1 MADTL
6 QDDTRDKERPRGGW
20 HSRLAGI
27 DRRWIFLV
35 MFVIVL
41 VPLLKPVRLPLSIGS
56 PATRFYEAIESISA
70 GSIVVMPFDYDPAF
84 TAEVHP
90 MGVAVMRR
98 LFEKNVR
105 VISLTM
111 QPAGPPL
118 ADRAFAE
125 VAPPLGKKYGV
136 DFVNLGYKS
145 GNEVVVLAIGTSF
158 KATFPNDS
166 HGTPVSQLPLMHDID
181 RLGEAKMLIEIAATS
196 AAPIWVQ
203 QAQGRY
209 HLAMV
214 AGVTG
219 VMAPEFFPYLQ
230 SGQVKGLLGGMAG
243 AAEYETL
250 VKHTGTATK
259 GMDAQS
265 LAHLLIIVLIL
276 LGNALFYLG
285 KRRGQGAHAVVALA
299 ALVAVLGTSGCGK
312 SRAHETT
319 AVRAGSVAADTTRQ
333 GKVLVATFK
342 DGPVS
347 ELRLLRDTSGGV
359 VVYGVTDFPEG
370 TRVSI
375 QLIEPMAG
383 GGAAHALAMTNA
395 AVTLGQFTSQPLNPA
410 SGPLPPGMVAVRVG
424 VSFAPGAQ
432 TDQVQNAAAR
442 GLRFSGTGMTPSRD
456 HADYSTSLEAPL

>member
-6 QDDTRDKERPRGGW
+6 QDDTRDRERPEGGW
-20 HSRLAGI
+20 HQRLAVI
-27 DRRWIFLV
+27 DRRVIFLV

-41 VPLLKPVRLPLSIGS
+41 VPLLRPVRLPLSIGS
-56 PATRFYEAIESISA
+56 PATRFYEAIESVPA
-70 GSIVVMPFDYDPAF
+70 GSIVVMPFEYDPAF

-98 LFEKNVR
+98 LLEKKVR
-105 VISLTM
+105 VVSLTM

-125 VAPPLGKKYGV
+125 VGPPLGKKYGV

-166 HGTPVSQLPLMHDID
+166 HGTPVAGLPLMHDID
-181 RLGEAKMLIEIAATS
+181 RLGEAKMLVVIAATS

-209 HLAMV
+209 HLPMV

-219 VMAPEFFPYLQ
+219 VMAPDFFPYLQ
-230 SGQVKGLLGGMAG
+230 SGQIRGLLGGMAG

-250 VKHTGTATK
+250 VKRTGTATK

-265 LAHLLIIVLIL
+265 LAHLLIIALIL
-276 LGNALFYLG
+276 LGNALWYLG
-285 KRRGQGAHAVVALA
+285 RKARAQGAHA
-299 ALVAVLGTSGCGK
+299 LVAIALFLGALGAGGCGK
-312 SRAHETT
+312 PRAHGN
-319 AVRAGSVAADTTRQ
+319 AAPARATADTTRQ

-347 ELRLLRDTSGGV
+347 ELRLLRDTAGGV
-359 VVYGVTDFPEG
+359 VVHGATDFPEG

-375 QLIEPMAG
+375 QLVEP
-383 GGAAHALAMTNA
+383 GAAGSSARALAMTNA
-395 AVTLGQFTSQPLNPA
+395 AVALGEFTSQPLTPA
-410 SGPLPPGMVAVRVG
+410 SGPLPPGLVTVRVG
-424 VSFAPGAQ
+424 ASFAPGAQ
-432 TDQVQNAAAR
+432 SDQVLNAAAQ

-456 HADYSTSLEAPL
+456 HADYSTTLEAPL